1 MDKID
6 FLYIYIR
13 KIQII
18 LLISLI
24 IKVGDFMNEKI
35 EALREKLKNLD
46 LQGMIITNPIN
57 IRYLTNINAEGV
69 LLLTRRENV
78 YITDGRYMEVVNKAL
93 TIDDEIIVYDFKELT
108 REDYENFFTFCE
120 NVGFEEGDLTY
131 AKYKEYM
138 HKYKINNFEETEGLL
153 EKMRIVKKEE
163 EIDCIKK
170 ACLITD
176 NCFEYIKK
184 FIKIGMTEKEI
195 AFEIE
200 KFFLMNGAD
209 GLAFD
214 TIVASGAN
222 SSMPHAVPTDK
233 KIEDGDPITIDMGC
247 KYKGYCSDMTRTV
260 FAGHVP
266 QYMKPVYDLVLKNQL
281 RVLEELKEGANIKLI
296 AKGVESD
303 FKLNGANMVHSLGHG
318 VGLDIHEYPFMNTK
332 YDFLLKENMIVTDEP
347 GIYIPS
353 RFGVRIEDTV
363 LITKYASQNLTMS
376 EKGYVVVGL

>member
-1 MDKID
+1 
-6 FLYIYIR
+6 
-13 KIQII
+13 
-18 LLISLI
+18 
-24 IKVGDFMNEKI
+24 MNEKI

-46 LQGMIITNPIN
+46 LQGMIVTNPVN

-78 YITDGRYMEVVNKAL
+78 YITDGRYMEVVNRAL
-93 TIDDEIIVYDFKELT
+93 TIDDGIIVYDFKELT

-120 NVGFEEGDLTY
+120 NVGFEENYLTY
-131 AKYKEYM
+131 AQYKEYM
-138 HKYKINNFEETEGLL
+138 HKYKINNFEETEGLI
-153 EKMRIVKKEE
+153 EKFRIVKKEE

-170 ACLITD
+170 ACIITD
-176 NCFEYIKK
+176 NCFEHLKS

-200 KFFLMNGAD
+200 KFFLTNGAD
-209 GLAFD
+209 SLAFD
-214 TIVASGAN
+214 TIVASGPN
-222 SSMPHAVPTDK
+222 SSMPHAVPTDR

-247 KYKGYCSDMTRTV
+247 KYNGYCSDMTRTV

-281 RVLEELKEGANIKLI
+281 RVQEELKEGANLKLI
-296 AKGVESD
+296 AKSVESE
-303 FKLNGANMVHSLGHG
+303 FKLQGANMVHSLGHG
-318 VGLDIHEYPFMNTK
+318 VGLDIHEYPFMSTK
-332 YDFLLKENMIVTDEP
+332 HDFLLKENMVVTDEP
-347 GIYIPS
+347 GIYIPT

-376 EKGYVVVGL
+376 DKNYVVVGI

>member
-1 MDKID
+1 
-6 FLYIYIR
+6 
-13 KIQII
+13 
-18 LLISLI
+18 
-24 IKVGDFMNEKI
+24 MNEKI

-46 LQGMIITNPIN
+46 LQGMIVTNPVN

-78 YITDGRYMEVVNKAL
+78 YITDGRYMEVVNRAL
-93 TIDDEIIVYDFKELT
+93 TIDDGIIVYDFKELT

-120 NVGFEEGDLTY
+120 NVGFEENYLTY
-131 AKYKEYM
+131 AQYKEYM
-138 HKYKINNFEETEGLL
+138 HKYKINNFEETEGLI
-153 EKMRIVKKEE
+153 EKFRIVKKEE

-170 ACLITD
+170 ACIITD
-176 NCFEYIKK
+176 NCFEHLKS

-200 KFFLMNGAD
+200 KFFLTNGAD
-209 GLAFD
+209 SLAFD
-214 TIVASGAN
+214 TIVASGPN
-222 SSMPHAVPTDK
+222 SSMPHAVPTDR

-247 KYKGYCSDMTRTV
+247 KYNGYCSDMTRTV

-281 RVLEELKEGANIKLI
+281 RVQEELKEGANLKLI
-296 AKGVESD
+296 AKSVESE
-303 FKLNGANMVHSLGHG
+303 FKLQGANMVHSLGHG
-318 VGLDIHEYPFMNTK
+318 VGLDIHEYPFMSTK
-332 YDFLLKENMIVTDEP
+332 YDFLLKENMVVTDEP
-347 GIYIPS
+347 GIYIPT

-376 EKGYVVVGL
+376 DKNYVVVGI